1 MIRVRQV
8 KVNIEND
15 SINNIKIQTAKKL
28 NIKPSDILNIKIN
41 KQSIDAR
48 HKPEIYFLYEV
59 DVTCNNESNIL
70 RKNKS
75 NDILIKPNEEYK
87 INVSGTKKLEK
98 LVVVGAGPAGLMNAY
113 ILASL
118 GYKPLV
124 IERGKKVE
132 DRVKD
137 VEEFFKT
144 GILNTNSNV
153 QFGEGGAGTFSDG
166 KLNTMVKDKEHR
178 CKFIFKTLVECG
190 APEDILYAAKPHIGT
205 DLLRNVIINL
215 RNKIISLGGEFRYNT
230 CLTDI
235 NIINNEISSIIV
247 NNNEKIKCNCLVLA
261 LGHSS
266 RDTFKMLYEKKLD
279 MEAKPFAVGIRIQ
292 HPQSMI
298 NMSQIGVEKHDKLLN
313 QSYKLT
319 YQTSK
324 KRGVYTFCMCPG
336 GYVVNSSSENNMTC
350 INGMSN
356 HARESGNANSAII
369 VTVNS
374 NDFGNNPMDGINFQ
388 RELEKKA
395 YEIGE
400 GKIPTQ
406 LYGDFKNNKI
416 TKEFKEVKPKFK
428 GDYKFANINDIL
440 PNYITEA
447 LIEGIEN
454 FANKIKNYNREDA
467 IISAVEARTSSPIKI
482 IRDDLCQTK
491 IVGIFPCGEG
501 AGYAGGIT
509 SACMDGLK
517 VAEGIVNIY
526 NTPNI

>member
-1 MIRVRQV
+1 
-8 KVNIEND
+8 
-15 SINNIKIQTAKKL
+15 
-28 NIKPSDILNIKIN
+28 
-41 KQSIDAR
+41 
-48 HKPEIYFLYEV
+48 
-59 DVTCNNESNIL
+59 
-70 RKNKS
+70 
-75 NDILIKPNEEYK
+75 
-87 INVSGTKKLEK
+87 
-98 LVVVGAGPAGLMNAY
+98 
-113 ILASL
+113 
-118 GYKPLV
+118 
-124 IERGKKVE
+124 
-132 DRVKD
+132 
-137 VEEFFKT
+137 
-144 GILNTNSNV
+144 
-153 QFGEGGAGTFSDG
+153 
-166 KLNTMVKDKEHR
+166 
-178 CKFIFKTLVECG
+178 
-190 APEDILYAAKPHIGT
+190 
-205 DLLRNVIINL
+205 
-215 RNKIISLGGEFRYNT
+215 
-230 CLTDI
+230 
-235 NIINNEISSIIV
+235 
-247 NNNEKIKCNCLVLA
+247 
-261 LGHSS
+261 
-266 RDTFKMLYEKKLD
+266 MLYEKKLD

-428 GDYKFANINDIL
+428 GDYKFANINEIL

-491 IVGIFPCGEG
+491 IIGIFPCGEG